1 MGAPDSGNVRAT
13 PVVLLGALLLPA
25 AAHAEPAAAQP
36 SSNDARGSMWRP
48 EWPAFSW
55 IEGTA
60 TVAGGVATLAFVLQT
75 PPQRPR
81 WRGGILFDDTIRDR
95 MRLESA
101 SARRQVRA
109 LGDLPYYAAPVIPLL
124 IDPLLVA
131 WGLHGD
137 PKTAMNLGLMGLE
150 AFSYAGV
157 LSFISTRI
165 SQRERPDATECYQ
178 QHPDGVGCQPDTES
192 FWSGHTSIAAA
203 SAGLVCANHRYLRLW
218 GHPAADVAACVWASS
233 GALATGLSRLGADRH
248 YTTDV
253 IVAMGVG
260 FGFGYAVPVLLHY
273 SRTGAD
279 VTLAIA
285 PCAGN
290 CVSLTGSF

>member
-1 MGAPDSGNVRAT
+1 MPLF
-13 PVVLLGALLLPA
+13 LLGLLLLPGLA
-25 AAHAEPAAAQP
+25 QAEPSALEP
-36 SSNDARGSMWRP
+36 SSTEAPKSMWRP
-48 EWPAFSW
+48 SWPTFSW

-60 TVAGGVATLAFVLQT
+60 TVAGGVVTLALVLQT
-75 PPQRPR
+75 PPERPR
-81 WRGGILFDDTIRDR
+81 WQGGILFDDAIRDA

-101 SARRQVRA
+101 SARQRA
-109 LGDLPYYAAPVIPLL
+109 RSLGDLPYYAAPVIPLL

-137 PKTAMNLGLMGLE
+137 PKTAMNLGFMGLE

-157 LSFISTRI
+157 LSFISTRT
-165 SQRERPDATECYQ
+165 SQRERPDATECYRN
-178 QHPDGVGCQPDTES
+178 HPDGAGCQPDTES

-218 GHPAADVAACVWASS
+218 GHPAADAAACVWASS
-233 GALATGLSRLGADRH
+233 GALATGLSRLVADRH

-253 IVAMGVG
+253 LVGMGVG

-273 SRTGAD
+273 SRTKPE
-279 VTLAIA
+279 VTLAVA
-285 PCAGN
+285 PCAGG